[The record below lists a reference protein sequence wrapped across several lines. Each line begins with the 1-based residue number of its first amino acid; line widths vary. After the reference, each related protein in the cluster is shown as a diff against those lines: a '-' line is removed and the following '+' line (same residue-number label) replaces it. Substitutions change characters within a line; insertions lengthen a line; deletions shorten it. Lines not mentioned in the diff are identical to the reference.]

1 MSELLKVNDLC
12 FNWGTNEILR
22 DVNFDIQP
30 NEIVAI
36 LGVNGAGKSTLIK
49 CINRILKVKSGT
61 VEINS
66 VNTLSMNLIDLA
78 KSVSYVPQMVRSNFS
93 MDVFDVVL
101 LGRRPHISWRVN
113 EKDQTIVSETLR
125 FLALEDFAFRRFDK
139 LSGGERQ
146 RVLIAKA
153 IAQGSELMLMDEP
166 TSDLDL
172 KNQINTMKKLVEL
185 VSPKKGNRSALI
197 AIHDINIAARFADRI
212 LLMHEG
218 SIVSSGSPVDVLTSE
233 NIATVFGVTSEI
245 IPPFEGK
252 PMRIVIRDE
261 VLVESTPEEAPMRT
275 VIEDEHFE

>member
-1 MSELLKVNDLC
+1 
-12 FNWGTNEILR
+12 
-22 DVNFDIQP
+22 
-30 NEIVAI
+30 
-36 LGVNGAGKSTLIK
+36 
-49 CINRILKVKSGT
+49 
-61 VEINS
+61 
-66 VNTLSMNLIDLA
+66 
-78 KSVSYVPQMVRSNFS
+78 
-93 MDVFDVVL
+93 
-101 LGRRPHISWRVN
+101 
-113 EKDQTIVSETLR
+113 
-125 FLALEDFAFRRFDK
+125 
-139 LSGGERQ
+139 
-146 RVLIAKA
+146 
-153 IAQGSELMLMDEP
+153 MLMDEP

-218 SIVSSGSPVDVLTSE
+218 SIVSSGSPVEVLTSE

-261 VLVESTPEEAPMRT
+261 VMVKSTPEEASMRI